1 MKSLAATRSEQLL
14 VKSRAVKQKKKSEE
28 EFKEKEKQKVTEED
42 DRKWKENNVANVE
55 EEGCPFDDF
64 DISKECQGLRILN
77 CLAPIGK
84 GSVIKYLLHGAP
96 QDIGRGA
103 L

>member
-28 EFKEKEKQKVTEED
+28 EFKEKEKQKVIEEA
-42 DRKWKENNVANVE
+42 DRKWKENNGVNIE

-64 DISKECQGLRILN
+64 DISKECQGLRILSCLKSYVKPNVIRCHLN
-77 CLAPIGK
+77 CWRK
-84 GSVIKYLLHGAP
+84 CF
-96 QDIGRGA
+96 RNCM
-103 L
+103 